1 RLTGVVVEGQL
12 HLEARTRRERQLR
25 SGAGGRGARRVDA
38 LDGEAHATGAG
49 GEHHADLAVPAP
61 PPGDDPRP
69 AVPGVAVVEVE
80 HGTPAAGAAL
90 EAVPDGAVGPVQ
102 AVAVAGDREPPDRLP
117 AGQRRVRGE
126 LEQLVARTRAGLGPH
141 PLDPLGLG

>member
-1 RLTGVVVEGQL
+1 
-12 HLEARTRRERQLR
+12 
-25 SGAGGRGARRVDA
+25 
-38 LDGEAHATGAG
+38 
-49 GEHHADLAVPAP
+49 
-61 PPGDDPRP
+61 
-69 AVPGVAVVEVE
+69 VPGAAVVEVE

-141 PLDPLGLG
+141 PLDPLGLGGARGDLAVVLQREPGVRPRTPQR